1 MFPTIDLNDTFRF
14 SADAILGI
22 TFNYIFS
29 WEGHEQNV
37 I

>member
-14 SADAILGI
+14 SVDAILGI
-22 TFNYIFS
+22 TFNYTFS
-29 WEGHEQNV
+29 WEGHLQNV